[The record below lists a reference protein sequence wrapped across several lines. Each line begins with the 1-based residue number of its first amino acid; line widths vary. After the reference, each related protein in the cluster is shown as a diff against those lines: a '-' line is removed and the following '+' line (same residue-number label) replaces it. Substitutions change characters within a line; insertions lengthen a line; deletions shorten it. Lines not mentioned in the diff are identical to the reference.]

1 MICTGV
7 WVCDYTMTTGI
18 DFDHFVKARQAGR
31 PVVEDIPKFDLEQ
44 YIANYRGGSIL
55 CSSCQPLMALG
66 KTRVDRLL
74 LIGSTAPL
82 LAPEALR
89 AAVSEAKHGR
99 DVGRYDAVLAAIREI
114 LPGDINAVPDSAWVD
129 RTNRQVKA
137 ESDRLEAELKGYKN
151 NLIKESI
158 RVCMS

>member
-1 MICTGV
+1 MS
-7 WVCDYTMTTGI
+7 
-18 DFDHFVKARQAGR
+18 
-31 PVVEDIPKFDLEQ
+31 P
-44 YIANYRGGSIL
+44 
-55 CSSCQPLMALG
+55 G

-74 LIGSTAPL
+74 LIGTTAPL

-89 AAVSEAKHGR
+89 AAVAEAKQGR

-137 ESDRLEAELKGYKN
+137 ESDRLETELKGYKN

-158 RVCMS
+158 RVCISEHAQGCSC